1 MNVFIL
7 HSFFPDLSI
16 TALLW
21 TGCPCYTAIYFNG
34 QVFFLVLTGWGF
46 VCWLC
51 VVRKESENTPSIQF
65 FVSPPPPPASPSSSA
80 SLLSPPPSFSKESK
94 IPPVFYWFSP
104 ASGSSN
110 HKIAFFY
117 VTEREREGWGRS
129 YPITGRAFYY
139 FLSDPP
145 LPLPPS
151 PSPPAARRNYG
162 WGGITIFI
170 RSRLIS

>member
-34 QVFFLVLTGWGF
+34 QVFSCSYWLRVCLLV
-46 VCWLC
+46 VCCEEREREYSIDPILC
-51 VVRKESENTPSIQF
+51 F
-65 FVSPPPPPASPSSSA
+65 PPPPPASPSSSA

-170 RSRLIS
+170 RSMLIS